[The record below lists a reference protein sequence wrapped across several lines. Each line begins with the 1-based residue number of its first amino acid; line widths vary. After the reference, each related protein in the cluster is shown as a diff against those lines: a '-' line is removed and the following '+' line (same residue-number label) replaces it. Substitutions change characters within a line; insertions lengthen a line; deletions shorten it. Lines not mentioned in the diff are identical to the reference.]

1 MEGFRVVCGMRGG
14 RLPLPGA
21 GVSVGVLAI
30 DFRGF
35 QGQEGGAF
43 SLAGGGKGLH
53 HPKYMVGRFAVCP
66 VSTSILGAAA
76 IWAVCPGDFPGC

>member
-1 MEGFRVVCGMRGG
+1 MSPAACGG
-14 RLPLPGA
+14 RLTFAWRRRLCRSLSHRFPRVPGP
-21 GVSVGVLAI
+21 G
-30 DFRGF
+30 
-35 QGQEGGAF
+35 GGAF

-66 VSTSILGAAA
+66 VSASILGASA